1 MTNSNPAIRN
11 LETVIIGYSAVLKN
25 DELRLQSLEAECAK
39 IEARIKLL
47 DETIDL
53 AKRCS
58 EMTLGLVGHIEKII
72 SQGLTEVYGVPYI
85 FKLEHVRE
93 EGRLK
98 GLRPRLSIN
107 GDSFDDPNST
117 YGTGVMSMINICF
130 RIMILLL
137 STGTQKVMVFDEPP
151 IDHLDA
157 ELKLAAKAFIETICN
172 KTGLQFIATTHHTAP
187 FGTVWKVTK
196 KTTKKD
202 KRGVSSAT
210 KLQP

>member
-1 MTNSNPAIRN
+1 MTNSNPTLRD
-11 LETVIIGYSAVLKN
+11 LETAIIGYSAVLKN
-25 DELRLQSLEAECAK
+25 DELKLQNLENDYAK

-47 DETIDL
+47 EETIDL

-72 SQGLTEVYGVPYI
+72 SQGLTEVYGVPYV
-85 FKLEHVRE
+85 FKLEQVRE

-107 GDSFDDPNST
+107 GDSFDDPSST
-117 YGTGVMSMINICF
+117 YGTGVMSIINVCF
-130 RIMILLL
+130 KIMILLL
-137 STGTQKVMVFDEPP
+137 STGTQKVIVFDEPLAG
-151 IDHLDA
+151 HLNT
-157 ELKLAAKAFIETICN
+157 ELQIAAQSFIENICK
-172 KTGLQFIATTHHTAP
+172 KTGLQFIATTHLTAP

-196 KTTKKD
+196 KTSKKD
-202 KRGVSSAT
+202 KRGTSLVT